1 MNRVRREERVI
12 YQSFPQACD
21 EEDEDDED
29 DEENE
34 DDEEDEEESER

>member
-21 EEDEDDED
+21 EEDDEN

>member
-21 EEDEDDED
+21 EEDEDDE
-29 DEENE
+29 ENE